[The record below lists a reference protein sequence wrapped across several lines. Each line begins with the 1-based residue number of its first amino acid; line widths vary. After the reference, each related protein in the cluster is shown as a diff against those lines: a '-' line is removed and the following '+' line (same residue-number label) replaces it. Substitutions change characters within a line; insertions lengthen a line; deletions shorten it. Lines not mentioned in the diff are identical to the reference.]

1 MRKSGILLPV
11 SSLASKYGIGD
22 MGVGAYSFIDFLK
35 KSGQY
40 YWQIL
45 PINPTSF
52 GNSPYQSFSAFA
64 FNPYFIDL
72 DALISS
78 GLLKKE
84 ECESIDWGKD
94 NRRIDYSL
102 IYKNRLPV
110 LKKAV
115 SRFETKNNRDYENF
129 CRENEFWL
137 DDYALFMALKE
148 KYDMKPLR
156 LFPLKVRLRDES
168 AMREIEKECAVQA
181 EAYKI
186 LQYLFFSQWIKLK
199 KYANYNGVHIIG
211 DIPIY
216 VSEDSADVWAHPE
229 LFSVAEDRTP
239 LWVAGC
245 PPDSFSPNGQL
256 WGNPVYRWSEHQKD
270 GYSWWLR
277 RLRQANEMFD
287 AVRIDHFRGFYSFY
301 RVQAGA
307 ATARD
312 GEWIDADG
320 EELMKRVKSIFSK
333 MKIIAEDLG
342 FITDEIRQRM
352 ASSGFPGMRILQFAF
367 SGDDNENLPHNFS
380 KNCVV
385 YTGTHD
391 NDTLLGWITSAKR
404 SETEFAA
411 DYLGVSRTAGLSKA
425 MIRSAM
431 ASVCDTAIIPMQD
444 YLHQGSDSRI
454 NTPSTLSDNWI
465 YRIEADD
472 LDDNLTDNIY
482 RLTKLYF
489 RL

>member
-1 MRKSGILLPV
+1 MRKSGILLPI
-11 SSLASKYGIGD
+11 SSLPSNYGIGALGD
-22 MGVGAYSFIDFLK
+22 GAYSFIDFLK

-72 DALISS
+72 DLLVNS
-78 GLLKKE
+78 GLLKKD
-84 ECESIDWGKD
+84 ECECVNSGNDP
-94 NRRIDYSL
+94 RRVDYSL
-102 IYKNRLPV
+102 IYKERPSV

-115 SRFETKNNRDYENF
+115 ERFDTSSDRDYEAF
-129 CRENEFWL
+129 CKENEFWL

-148 KYDMKPLR
+148 RFGMRPLKE
-156 LFPLKVRLRDES
+156 FPLAVRIRDE
-168 AMREIEKECAVQA
+168 EVLEKMKTEYQRQTTF
-181 EAYKI
+181 YKVT
-186 LQYLFFSQWIKLK
+186 QYLFYLQWIKLK
-199 KYANYNGVHIIG
+199 KYANHNGVHIIG
-211 DIPIY
+211 DLPIY

-229 LFSVAEDRTP
+229 LFSVADDRSP

-245 PPDSFSPNGQL
+245 PPDSFSPDGQL
-256 WGNPVYRWSEHQKD
+256 WGNPVYMWSEHEKD

-277 RLRQANEMFD
+277 RLKQANELFD
-287 AVRIDHFRGFYSFY
+287 AVRIDHFRGFYCFY

-307 ATARD
+307 TTAKN
-312 GEWIDADG
+312 GEWVDANG
-320 EELMKRVKSIFSK
+320 EELMKRVKSTFPK

-342 FITDEIRQRM
+342 LISDEVKKRM
-352 ASSGFPGMRILQFAF
+352 ASSGFPGMKILQFAF

-380 KNCVV
+380 KNSVV

-391 NDTLLGWITSAKR
+391 NNTLLGWIASAKKA
-404 SETEFAA
+404 ETHFAA
-411 DYLGVSRTAGLSKA
+411 DYLGLSRTAGLCEG
-425 MIRSAM
+425 MIRCAM
-431 ASVCDTAIIPMQD
+431 ASVCDTAIIPMHD
-444 YLHQGSDSRI
+444 YLRQGSDSRI

-465 YRIEADD
+465 YRIQADD
-472 LDDNLTDNIY
+472 LDDNLTDKIY